1 MACRHMKYGFVV
13 ILFATAVVQ
22 YKSVMTTVQTGLP
35 VRAVVQPHPTT
46 K

>member
-1 MACRHMKYGFVV
+1 MKYIVV
-13 ILFATAVVQ
+13 ILFATVVL

-35 VRAVVQPHPTT
+35 TT